1 MNKDFYFWA
10 SIVSL
15 VINIVLILVSVGLF
29 VANRK
34 EKERR
39 NAQVKIWMQDARGI
53 SEGIQ
58 RIINNKWQGLYSS
71 VKDVVNSV
79 HVLGAPAD
87 SLFQSLYE
95 ERTMTEDEYK
105 EEQKRYRD
113 LQTAQ
118 LQENI
123 ATSSESKETK
133 DRSK

>member
-1 MNKDFYFWA
+1 MQKDFYFWA

-15 VINIVLILVSVGLF
+15 IINIILILLSVGLA

-39 NAQVKIWMQDARGI
+39 NSQVKIWMQDAQGI

-58 RIINNKWQGLYSS
+58 RIINNRWQGLYSS

-79 HVLGAPAD
+79 HVLGAPAN

-95 ERTMTEDEYK
+95 ERTMTEEEYK

-113 LQTAQ
+113 LQAAQ
-118 LQENI
+118 LQQNI
-123 ATSSESKETK
+123 ATTSEAAAEE
-133 DRSK
+133 